1 MGSIRIAHGINGV
14 VPENTAKPLYII
26 RTMGTKKTHF
36 PIPVNVEKNQWNAKQ
51 SILNNSYVDA
61 ADCNEKILKIIGAVK
76 GAFGKNENVDIQ
88 EIIDTIFYGEI
99 PIQKE
104 AAPLLI
110 PYCKEYI
117 VRAKDGRLLKR
128 KTGQRMSAG
137 YIRALGVTI
146 SRLTAFE
153 ALKGRKYTFTDIT
166 EEWGNSYLT
175 YLRELHVNEKADKD
189 ENGKKETGLGE
200 NSICKDIKNLK
211 TFMMQGVR
219 DKVHANLDFKQ
230 IPAISQESD
239 NIRLTPDEVKAILD
253 LDLTDHPHLV
263 KERDRFSL
271 AYNFLLRFSDSIRVD
286 PKFIVMVEGK
296 PYLDMM
302 TEKTKSRVVIPIK
315 ERNYTFLKEN
325 NYKIATANSTSNDN
339 LKQLGWLANILE
351 PVTITELRKGKI
363 QTKQYRKFELIT
375 THTTRRSA
383 ATNLYLEGADLERI
397 RIMGGWS
404 NLKQLQT
411 YIRLDKLEAA
421 KALSSMKFFE

>member
-1 MGSIRIAHGINGV
+1 
-14 VPENTAKPLYII
+14 
-26 RTMGTKKTHF
+26 
-36 PIPVNVEKNQWNAKQ
+36 
-51 SILNNSYVDA
+51 
-61 ADCNEKILKIIGAVK
+61 
-76 GAFGKNENVDIQ
+76 
-88 EIIDTIFYGEI
+88 
-99 PIQKE
+99 
-104 AAPLLI
+104 
-110 PYCKEYI
+110 
-117 VRAKDGRLLKR
+117 
-128 KTGQRMSAG
+128 MSLG

-153 ALKGRKYTFTDIT
+153 ALKGKKYTFADIT

-175 YLRELHVNEKADKD
+175 YLRYDHINEKADKD
-189 ENGKKETGLGE
+189 ENNKKETGLGE

-230 IPAISQESD
+230 IPAISQEAD

-351 PVTITELRKGKI
+351 PVTITEFRKGKI